1 MKFIIH
7 RGANQIGGSC
17 VEVATENTRIILD
30 VGLPLDYSDD
40 KFLNPRISKQP
51 QSHYPSNAKHVPKV
65 AGLFQDGKPV
75 DAILLSH
82 AHADHSGLLNHA
94 NPVIPVYC
102 TRGTSKMLLAGA
114 IFAKQVQLDRK
125 RVRDLVPKKPTRI
138 GDFVVTAY
146 SVDHSAFD
154 SVAFLIEANGKRLL
168 YSGDLRLHGRKPWMG
183 DELLAAVAAKPID
196 VLMMEGTHFSSQ
208 REAGWTEA
216 ELENKVQQHISQ
228 QSGLVL
234 ANFSPMH
241 VDRLVS
247 FYKAARRS
255 KRIFVVDPYAAFVMH
270 LVVSQCRV
278 PEPEAKSGIKVY
290 YNRVFEQSWQ
300 KRNLQKI
307 HNRFVKN
314 RIELETILSEPEKYV
329 MVCRPSMVKAD
340 FHGTF
345 PPKTAWI
352 YSYWVGYLKRTDS
365 EYPDLKARLEESGG
379 NFSIYHTSGHI
390 FAEDI
395 VKFVNAMNPRH
406 VIPIHTTERSVY
418 QKRFANV
425 LMAED
430 GHTHDV

>member
-1 MKFIIH
+1 
-7 RGANQIGGSC
+7 
-17 VEVATENTRIILD
+17 
-30 VGLPLDYSDD
+30 
-40 KFLNPRISKQP
+40 
-51 QSHYPSNAKHVPKV
+51 
-65 AGLFQDGKPV
+65 
-75 DAILLSH
+75 
-82 AHADHSGLLNHA
+82 
-94 NPVIPVYC
+94 
-102 TRGTSKMLLAGA
+102 MLLAGG
-114 IFAKQVQLDRK
+114 IFAQQVQLDRK
-125 RVRDLVPKKPTRI
+125 RVRELVPKKPTCI
-138 GDFVVTAY
+138 GDFAVTAF

-154 SVAFLIEANGKRLL
+154 SVAFLIEADGKRLL

-183 DELLAAVAAKPID
+183 EELLAAAAAKPIN

-216 ELENKVQQHISQ
+216 ELEDKVKQHISQ

-255 KRIFVVDPYAAFVMH
+255 KRIFVVEPYAAFVMH
-270 LVVSQCRV
+270 LVASQCRV
-278 PEPEAKSGIKVY
+278 PKPEAKNGIKVY

-307 HNRFVKN
+307 HNMFVKN

-329 MVCRPSMVKAD
+329 MVCRPSMVKVD
-340 FHGTF
+340 FRGTF
-345 PPKTAWI
+345 PPKTTWI
-352 YSYWVGYLKRTDS
+352 YSYWDGYLKRTDS